1 MTAPHGTCFLQKSVI
16 PTCRSIIQTGMSPA
30 RTGCV
35 KAVKQTLMPSNLVN
49 GTGSEL
55 IYSVLKTELE
65 YSFRTSAILNPSEIM
80 FPLLFSSS
88 PTVYRTFSL
97 LLT

>member
-1 MTAPHGTCFLQKSVI
+1 MTAPHGTCVCKKSVI
-16 PTCRSIIQTGMSPA
+16 PTCRSIIQAGMSPA
-30 RTGCV
+30 RTGCGN
-35 KAVKQTLMPSNLVN
+35 AVKETQLPSNIVN

-55 IYSVLKTELE
+55 IYYVLKTELE

-88 PTVYRTFSL
+88 PTVARTFGL